1 MAGDGE
7 DVSTA
12 GLLRRIAAALGVPAR
27 LWPLPV
33 GVLRLC
39 AALAGRRAMAQ
50 RLCSTLTVDIGPT
63 CTQLGWHPPL
73 TLDQGLLRCAQAF
86 GKSADI

>member
-1 MAGDGE
+1 MHKKE
-7 DVSTA
+7 F
-12 GLLRRIAAALGVPAR
+12 GLLSLPA
-27 LWPLPV
+27 

-39 AALAGRRAMAQ
+39 AALAGKRAMVQ

-63 CTQLGWHPPL
+63 CAQLGWHPPL
-73 TLDQGLLRCAQAF
+73 TLDQGLLRCAQAS